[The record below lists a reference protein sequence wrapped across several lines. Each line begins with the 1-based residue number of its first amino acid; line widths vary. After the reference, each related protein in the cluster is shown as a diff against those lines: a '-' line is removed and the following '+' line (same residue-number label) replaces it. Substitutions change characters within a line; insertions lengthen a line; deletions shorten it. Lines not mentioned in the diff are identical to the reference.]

1 MKAYQKLQITIIK
14 KLKGHTKD
22 EIDSRGLS
30 IFNQNGGDLLVK
42 DNRILGW
49 SHNMPDSQE
58 QLKKAMKDKIKKSN
72 HYSPFDSNELFIF
85 CWLLENDSE
94 LLSLMT
100 DFFNLDRDK
109 RKYSTVY
116 LMDHERLLMF
126 SESSLD
132 PVITTISSEKM
143 YDYKLG
149 SKCFIDSDC

>member
-1 MKAYQKLQITIIK
+1 MK
-14 KLKGHTKD
+14 
-22 EIDSRGLS
+22 E
-30 IFNQNGGDLLVK
+30 
-42 DNRILGW
+42 
-49 SHNMPDSQE
+49 
-58 QLKKAMKDKIKKSN
+58 KIKKSN